1 MRESRFMRP
10 RERFPVSSP
19 HSGAVVYDVLGK
31 TVTRRVSGS
40 SFRDLMLPNGLYSIR
55 RFNSGFSKEILGR
68 TTKL

>member
-1 MRESRFMRP
+1 M
-10 RERFPVSSP
+10 
-19 HSGAVVYDVLGK
+19 YDVLGK